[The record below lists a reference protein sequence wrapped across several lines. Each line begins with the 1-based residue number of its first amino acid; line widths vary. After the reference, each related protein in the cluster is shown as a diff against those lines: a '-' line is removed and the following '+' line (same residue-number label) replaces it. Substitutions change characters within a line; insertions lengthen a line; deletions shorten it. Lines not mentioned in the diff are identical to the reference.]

1 MNFLTIYFI
10 YPAIKGIIIL
20 GGILFLVAYATYIER
35 RVLAF
40 MQARLGPNLAGPV
53 GLIQPIADGVKLL
66 SKEDF
71 IPKQAQKF
79 LHFLAPILILVPAL
93 LIFGLIPF
101 GSLGNLFGLLKV
113 DYTLYLT
120 DVNVALLLVVGFAS
134 LGVYGLILGGWSSNS
149 KYSFIGALRSAAQV
163 ISYEVPQ
170 VIAIASILLFS
181 GSMSLVKIVET
192 QKEMGMWFIFPGF
205 LAFFIYLVCGIAET
219 NRLPFDLPEAES
231 ELVAGYHTEY
241 SGMKFAFFFMGE
253 YANMIVVSAVATVL
267 FLGGWY
273 PPFPSLSIWKSLPE
287 IPIFWFF
294 VKVLFFLFLYIW
306 LRATFPRY
314 RFDQLMNLAWF
325 WLLPLSIVNLI
336 IIAIIKYWIA
346 L

>member
-1 MNFLTIYFI
+1 MNNLILLI
-10 YPAIKGIIIL
+10 ILPAIKGIVVL
-20 GGILFLVAYATYIER
+20 SLVLFLVAYATYIER

-40 MQARLGPNLAGPV
+40 MQARLGPNLAGPF

-71 IPKQAQKF
+71 VPKQAQKF

-93 LIFGLIPF
+93 LIFGLVPF
-101 GSLGNLFGLLKV
+101 GQAGNLFGILKKPI
-113 DYTLYLT
+113 TLYIS
-120 DVNVALLLVVGFAS
+120 DVNVALLLIVGFAS
-134 LGVYGLILGGWSSNS
+134 LGVYGLILGGWASNS

-163 ISYEVPQ
+163 VSYEVPQ
-170 VIAIASILLFS
+170 VIALASVLLFS
-181 GSMSLVKIVET
+181 GSMSLVKIVEA
-192 QKEMGMWFIFPGF
+192 QKEMGVWFIFPGF

-267 FLGGWY
+267 FLGGWL
-273 PPFPSLSIWKSLPE
+273 PPFPSLSIWKNIPE

-294 VKVLFFLFLYIW
+294 LKVLFFLFLYIW

-325 WLLPLSIVNLI
+325 WLLPLSIFNLI
-336 IIAIIKYWIA
+336 IIAIIKYWIN